1 VSVEALPEVTEV
13 GLAASVTVGFGI
25 TVTVAVA
32 AAGVVP
38 AAPEQ
43 VRV

>member
-1 VSVEALPEVTEV
+1 VSVEASPDVTEV
-13 GLAASVTVGFGI
+13 GLAVSVTVGFGI
-25 TVTVAVA
+25 TVTVTVA

-43 VRV
+43 VNV